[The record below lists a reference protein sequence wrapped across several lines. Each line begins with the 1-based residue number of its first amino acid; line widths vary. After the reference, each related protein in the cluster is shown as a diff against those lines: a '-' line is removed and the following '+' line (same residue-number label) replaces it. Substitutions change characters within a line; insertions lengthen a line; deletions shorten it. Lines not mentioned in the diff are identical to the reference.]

1 MAAVVSELNNEK
13 IDVVLYSDD
22 PEKFI
27 ASALS
32 PATVLSV
39 QILDPEERTCR
50 VIVPDNQLSLAIGN
64 KGQNAKLAARL
75 TGYSIDIKPQS
86 SLLQSSG
93 SDDEQYVNRLVID
106 LGEDET
112 DAPQEEGAAEE
123 AEAEQEQA

>member
-1 MAAVVSELNNEK
+1 M
-13 IDVVLYSDD
+13 
-22 PEKFI
+22 
-27 ASALS
+27 
-32 PATVLSV
+32 T
-39 QILDPEERTCR
+39 
-50 VIVPDNQLSLAIGN
+50 VPDQQLSLAIGN

-112 DAPQEEGAAEE
+112 DAPQEDGAAEE